1 MSNNKNI
8 ERIAKRKDT
17 MMRVSE
23 IAYNQHLTKN
33 PLFKELKLLKYHN
46 ILCYEKFL
54 ISLQKL
60 ITINVC

>member
-1 MSNNKNI
+1 
-8 ERIAKRKDT
+8 
-17 MMRVSE
+17 MMQVRE
-23 IAYNQHLTKN
+23 IAYNQRLTKI

-60 ITINVC
+60 ITTNVC

>member
-17 MMRVSE
+17 MIQVDE
-23 IAYNQHLTKN
+23 TAYNQRLTKI
-33 PLFKELKLLKYHN
+33 PLFKELKCTKYHN